1 MKETLKY
8 EYCENC
14 DKPKKDK
21 KMLEAR
27 NTLTSMSSAA
37 DRNHG
42 IDHRIVLFGW
52 KLRLASGMNHQSNFE
67 NMVSTFSA

>member
-1 MKETLKY
+1 MKENLKY

-27 NTLTSMSSAA
+27 NTLTSMSSAE
-37 DRNHG
+37 DRSHG

-52 KLRLASGMNHQSNFE
+52 KLRLASGMNHHINILKKSCPLI
-67 NMVSTFSA
+67 

>member
-1 MKETLKY
+1 MKENLKY

-27 NTLTSMSSAA
+27 NTLTSMSSAE

-52 KLRLASGMNHQSNFE
+52 KLRLASGMSHPTNILKKR
-67 NMVSTFSA
+67 